1 MISLLISGILYECDG
16 VEIRA
21 SANGQTFG
29 PARVADAKVLENGA
43 VYLVLGILNVVLT
56 AEAFDILCGRSPLP
70 EVLAEEER
78 AHGDAA
84 TEQPTTPKRRTRRSS
99 TTA

>member
-1 MISLLISGILYECDG
+1 MISLIISGILYECDG

-43 VYLVLGILNVVLT
+43 VYLMLGVLNVVLT
-56 AEAFDILCGRSPLP
+56 AEAFDILCGRAPLP
-70 EVLAEEER
+70 EVVAEEER
-78 AHGDAA
+78 AHVTAA
-84 TEQPTTPKRRTRRSS
+84 PEQEPAPKKRARRSS

>member
-21 SANGQTFG
+21 SVNTQTFG
-29 PARVADAKVLENGA
+29 PARIADAKVLENGA
-43 VYLVLGILNVVLT
+43 VYLVLGALNVVFT
-56 AEAFDILCGRSPLP
+56 TEAFDILCGRAPLP
-70 EVLAEEER
+70 EVVAEEER
-78 AHGDAA
+78 AQIAPA
-84 TEQPTTPKRRTRRSS
+84 VEQVTAPKRRGRRSS